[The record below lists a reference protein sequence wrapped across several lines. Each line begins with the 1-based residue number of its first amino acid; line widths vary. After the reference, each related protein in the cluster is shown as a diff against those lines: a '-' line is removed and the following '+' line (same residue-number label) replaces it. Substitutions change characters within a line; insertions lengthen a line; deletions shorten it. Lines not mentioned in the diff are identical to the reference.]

1 MAVSIVGQFNLQ
13 KHFGGGEVFTQFLC
27 YALDELGIQ
36 TILFIDSNASFWSKL
51 DLPESTKILPVSGK
65 HLSSNFFKDLQWII
79 GHGPL
84 PKSLLSLNRNL
95 IFTAIAH
102 MPVQGRDPWVYLGH
116 DMVFPVSKWVM
127 QGLRLDVCPIW
138 NDPLYGISDLELRSN
153 KLTKIIKNSS
163 YDWDERKIRDKIL
176 KILEKPFRPLLPK
189 NKFVKRFGIT
199 IGIVSRITPIKQFPD
214 LFKIISPVIKKYP
227 LINIEIFGSGGY
239 ASIRDLKKS
248 LSPIK
253 KQVRFWGHQ
262 NNVQLVYKQL
272 DFVLSGLPEK
282 EALGLNLIEAQSL
295 NVPVLAINSPPFT
308 ETVVDKK
315 TGYLFIDPRDDKAKD
330 FSLVLELI
338 TSTKEKLN
346 PLQYYKHLEKFTHS
360 SLVGRLR
367 YIIRWVNK
375 QKIQ

>member
-1 MAVSIVGQFNLQ
+1 LY
-13 KHFGGGEVFTQFLC
+13 L
-27 YALDELGIQ
+27 EL
-36 TILFIDSNASFWSKL
+36 LR
-51 DLPESTKILPVSGK
+51 
-65 HLSSNFFKDLQWII
+65 LSSF
-79 GHGPL
+79 
-84 PKSLLSLNRNL
+84 L
-95 IFTAIAH
+95 IC
-102 MPVQGRDPWVYLGH
+102 L
-116 DMVFPVSKWVM
+116 
-127 QGLRLDVCPIW
+127 
-138 NDPLYGISDLELRSN
+138 
-153 KLTKIIKNSS
+153 KL
-163 YDWDERKIRDKIL
+163 
-176 KILEKPFRPLLPK
+176 
-189 NKFVKRFGIT
+189 
-199 IGIVSRITPIKQFPD
+199 
-214 LFKIISPVIKKYP
+214 
-227 LINIEIFGSGGY
+227 FGSGGY